1 MYRIVIAL
9 IMALITAIPT
19 IAAAAGSVLLPA
31 SGQIACFDSAGASR
45 ACTGTGEDGE
55 KQAGVAWPAPRFV
68 AGGATVT
75 DNLTGLVWSRHA
87 NAPDINA
94 APPFVCGVNAEGDMS
109 WPQAL
114 DFIACLNSN
123 SYAGFSDWRLPNLNE
138 LEGMVNAGAPDPSAY
153 LSANGFGLEGL
164 GTLVQPSAY
173 WSSTS
178 DASFTDSAWDVNFR
192 SGELP
197 FSSVKTPEIAGLDT
211 RAVWP
216 VRGTSTGAASLPAT
230 GQTSCFSAS
239 GAAIACAGSGQD
251 GEKRSG
257 APLPE
262 PRFKANNA
270 EGLALDRVTGLV
282 WTTTSKTP
290 GQASPAPAG
299 CAIPGSQL
307 DWQQALDHVACL
319 NSSGFLG
326 KTDWRLPNRKEMRSL
341 ADYSR
346 SAPALPAG
354 HPFSDLLTGDS
365 FWSSTSEA
373 DRPDQAWAV
382 NLVDGGV
389 TASRKANGGIL
400 SVWPVTGPDLVP
412 PAVAVTGGDLTIN
425 VPSRTISGTVEA
437 GSEVKVALNGG
448 LPADVEV
455 AGSTWSY
462 TVTPLSAGANNITVT
477 ANDFSENQSSTAMG
491 ITFVVPDGKVAG
503 GDAVTIADALTALRI
518 VVGLA
523 VPTADQLLR
532 GDVSPLNAPDGKIDL
547 ADTLLILRKAVAL
560 DSF

>member
-1 MYRIVIAL
+1 MYRTFILLV
-9 IMALITAIPT
+9 MALITVIPT

-31 SGQIACFDSAGASR
+31 SGQTACFDSAGITR

-55 KQAGVAWPAPRFV
+55 QRAGVAWPIPRFV
-68 AGGATVT
+68 ASGPTVT
-75 DNLTGLVWSRHA
+75 DNLTGLVWSKHA

-94 APPFVCGVNAEGDMS
+94 APPFVCGVNAESDMS
-109 WPQAL
+109 WQQAL
-114 DFIACLNSN
+114 DFIACLNGN
-123 SYAGFSDWRLPNLNE
+123 NYAGFSDWRLPNLNE
-138 LEGMVNAGAPDPSAY
+138 LESMVNAGAPDPSGY
-153 LSANGFGLEGL
+153 LIDSGFGLEGL
-164 GTLVQPSAY
+164 STLVQPSGY

-178 DASFTDSAWDVNFR
+178 DASFPDAAWDVHFR
-192 SGELP
+192 RGELP
-197 FSSVKTPEIAGLDT
+197 FSSTKIPDIVGLDT

-216 VRGTSTGAASLPAT
+216 VRGASTGAVSLPAT
-230 GQTSCFSAS
+230 GQTSCFSES
-239 GAAIACAGSGQD
+239 GAAISCTGSGQD
-251 GEKRSG
+251 GEKLSG
-257 APLPE
+257 APWPV

-270 EGLALDRVTGLV
+270 EGLALDRLTGLV

-290 GQASPAPAG
+290 GQAAPAPTG

-319 NSSGFLG
+319 NSSSFLG

-354 HPFSDLLTGDS
+354 HPFSDLLTGDT
-365 FWSSTSEA
+365 FWSSTSDA

-382 NLVDGGV
+382 NLVDGGL
-389 TASRKANGGIL
+389 TSSQKTNAGIL
-400 SVWPVTGPDLVP
+400 AVWPVTGPDLVP
-412 PAVAVTGGDLTIN
+412 PAVGITGGDLAVN

-437 GSEVKVALNGG
+437 GGEVKVALNGG
-448 LPADVEV
+448 LPAAAEV
-455 AGSTWSY
+455 TGSTWSY
-462 TVTPLSAGANNITVT
+462 TVTPLSAGTNSVTVT
-477 ANDFSENQSSTAMG
+477 ANDFSENQSSAAIG

-523 VPTADQLLR
+523 VPSADQLLR
-532 GDVSPLNAPDGKIDL
+532 GDVSPLGAPDGKIDL
-547 ADTLLILRKAVAL
+547 ADTLLILRKAVGL
-560 DSF
+560 DG